1 MLIRP
6 EVQSLLRY
14 SPGAKAGEELRRLGL
29 EKVAKLNS
37 NEAPW
42 EPFPEA
48 VEAMQ
53 RALTRLNRYPD
64 QSYCEL
70 REAIGEQYGVPAAQ
84 IAVGG
89 GSGSLIKLLALVVLR
104 GGDEV
109 LIPYPPYPAHVVSA
123 GIMGATVV
131 RVPLADGAC
140 DLEALLELV
149 TPQTRL
155 AFICSPHNPSGG
167 VVKRRDF
174 EAYLER
180 VPEHVLTVLD
190 QAYQEFATDSQAVDG
205 SVYLE
210 AGKPLVVL
218 RTFSKVYGL
227 AGLRVGYGL
236 STPELSDAMRKAG
249 ETFAVSQLGVEAAL
263 ASLRRPD
270 LVRERVRANAE
281 ERQKLHQACDALGLE
296 HTPSEGNFIFV
307 DVRRDAK
314 AVASALLRRGVMVR
328 SGEVHDAP
336 TSIRVTVGSPEE
348 NDAFL
353 AALREVL
360 AEVPTAEPSLA

>member
-1 MLIRP
+1 
-6 EVQSLLRY
+6 
-14 SPGAKAGEELRRLGL
+14 
-29 EKVAKLNS
+29 
-37 NEAPW
+37 
-42 EPFPEA
+42 
-48 VEAMQ
+48 
-53 RALTRLNRYPD
+53 
-64 QSYCEL
+64 
-70 REAIGEQYGVPAAQ
+70 
-84 IAVGG
+84 
-89 GSGSLIKLLALVVLR
+89 
-104 GGDEV
+104 
-109 LIPYPPYPAHVVSA
+109 
-123 GIMGATVV
+123 
-131 RVPLADGAC
+131 
-140 DLEALLELV
+140 
-149 TPQTRL
+149 
-155 AFICSPHNPSGG
+155 
-167 VVKRRDF
+167 
-174 EAYLER
+174 
-180 VPEHVLTVLD
+180 VLTVLD

-360 AEVPTAEPSLA
+360 AEVPATEPSLA